1 MPENPETLNSKFD
14 KAGPGDGSLA
24 SLGKQIEMH
33 KQADQNKSVLDK
45 LVQLVYHKDDD
56 TLEQLTKLK
65 QEALDRAA
73 KGGAPA
79 VAGMRDE
86 IKLAI
91 QNDRDAVKGQNEV
104 NFYAGTFVKAVPLFA
119 GAKSRMMMAGSIT
132 AYGLDAVREKDTLG
146 EAATNFAMGGT
157 KGFALK
163 KTFDFVGAKSFS
175 MAAEG
180 QAVST
185 TSKYLS
191 IGLKGTTLGTA
202 SRVFETGLTSSTY
215 VGEDGK
221 LSLDSFRGGV
231 SKTFSSAFDAQA
243 MVMDAGLFMGAH
255 GAFTGLTKVGGRM
268 LSGTSIA
275 ENLASSSVGKFAR
288 ESQLLPNM
296 GMGATFGFSAGA
308 TGEFMR
314 QKDVGEGFDI
324 ARMLKRGALQ
334 AITDGAAGGTGASAV
349 HLTRVRPMDAAQ
361 NVAPARESRAFAG
374 EEAPP
379 ANAGKVV
386 EKTGAEK
393 TGAEKTDAEK
403 TDDGSNNDGKSEVII
418 EAPADLVQ
426 PVVKTVVPAEL
437 AELTAKPEKAVDTQL
452 HPVHESLK
460 AHFEKASGLAVKAV
474 DSKAAPEDVVAFFE
488 YASGEGRSVRAPM
501 ESLAKQAKEFANIPM
516 EKLIKEAYNTRPE
529 TIATLKEGVELAQ
542 SAAKNDASPVDVYKL
557 LDYAYGQGR
566 GAEVPLRMVAE
577 LTGDNSI
584 NRIVQEAYAGANNLT
599 RVIQRIDRITDPIP
613 QPVKESFRDVMTMP
627 ITNAAEHMQFRES
640 AKQWAR
646 DNPGFTD
653 LMNKYGN
660 QTKNGVHA
668 AVIDN
673 ILGTNILSRFPD
685 RSVTSPNL
693 FEELQAASQRRSLDS
708 DAEGVVDTDIP
719 VGTVKEAPVRADAE
733 TINQAQE
740 PKVFDADAAASQR
753 IEAARVLAERVAA
766 QNGDQ
771 SAISH
776 QDGRAVIT
784 PETLIK
790 EFQQAQGTAKTV
802 KGTILS
808 EFFGKMSDADF
819 ADWLTHAYKP
829 ANQPGMH
836 TDVNNLATMQIG
848 NGRVLNRGEVRD
860 ALSNPDNAKIDI
872 PTLRKF
878 LSAPEKL
885 EPGVL
890 SEAEMTNIGHR
901 LQLAYERLQ
910 TKNDM
915 NPETAGQPVDNMA
928 VLREALPNN
937 YLKSLR
943 ERFSKPAE
951 DGSGAYEYPAGFD
964 QNLANWLEAA
974 RIVDMKHPKYR
985 PPRTNTNQLSD
996 RLNVLDLAI
1005 DMQNA
1010 SGNPALVNKL
1020 LDMGTQNHFA
1030 LKMVLEKLDPTKSAP
1045 EYTELLNLVAP
1056 RTSSL
1061 ADVTGMMDAIQFG
1074 NKSNQNANKARDT
1087 GKDASFHDT
1096 NREVNEAFALSVV
1109 NRLIPQND
1117 PGWSRAQQIVSN
1129 IISGKIRDPRP
1140 EGGFGGP
1147 GGAGGGFQRPG
1158 QQGNRPPFQRR
1169 GQDSPQERP
1178 RVEQPLRG
1186 EEPNNFKPK
1195 PVQPEQQ
1202 LTTEQ
1207 VRTQFEGEL
1216 NTKPIEVALP
1226 VHEEPVVLDNSN
1238 SQISQGLADLLKQGA
1253 EKADVVAPEPVV
1265 KPTVVAREVAEP
1277 VEVVQPDKSGGQDK
1291 KHQPQI
1297 YTVEDAASGKNGGKG
1312 NRQKRG
1318 RQQVEEDDDWGGD
1331 YKGSKRDKLQRGGKR
1346 DFKRGFDE

>member
-65 QEALDRAA
+65 QEAQERAA

-79 VAGMRDE
+79 VASMRDE

-91 QNDRDAVKGQNEV
+91 QNDREAVKGQNEV

-146 EAATNFAMGGT
+146 EAATNLVMGGT

-221 LSLDSFRGGV
+221 LSLDSFGGGV
-231 SKTFSSAFDAQA
+231 GRTFSSAFDAQA

-361 NVAPARESRAFAG
+361 NLAPARESRAFAG
-374 EEAPP
+374 EELPP
-379 ANAGKVV
+379 ANSGKAV

-393 TGAEKTDAEK
+393 TGAEKI
-403 TDDGSNNDGKSEVII
+403 DDGSPEVIVD
-418 EAPADLVQ
+418 APADLVQ
-426 PVVKTVVPAEL
+426 PVVKKVVPDEL
-437 AELTAKPEKAVDTQL
+437 AELSVKPEKALETQL
-452 HPVHESLK
+452 HPVHESLQG
-460 AHFEKASGLAVKAV
+460 HFKKASGLAVKAV
-474 DSKAAPEDVVAFFE
+474 DGKATPEDVVAFFE
-488 YASGEGRSVRAPM
+488 YAAGEGRSVRTPM

-542 SAAKNDASPVDVYKL
+542 AAAKNDASPVDVYKL

-577 LTGDNSI
+577 LTGDSSI

-599 RVIQRIDRITDPIP
+599 RVIQRIDSVSEPIP
-613 QPVKESFRDVMTMP
+613 PAVKESFRDIMRMP

-640 AKQWAR
+640 AKQWVR
-646 DNPGFTD
+646 DNPDFVD

-673 ILGTNILSRFPD
+673 LLGTNILSRFPE
-685 RSVTSPNL
+685 RSVTTPNL
-693 FEELQAASQRRSLDS
+693 FEELQAATQRRSLD
-708 DAEGVVDTDIP
+708 DTEVAAVDTDSPLTIF
-719 VGTVKEAPVRADAE
+719 KEAPVRADAE
-733 TINQAQE
+733 TIHQAQE
-740 PKVFDADAAASQR
+740 PKVFDADVVASQR

-771 SAISH
+771 TGISH
-776 QDGRAVIT
+776 MDGRAVIT

-836 TDVNNLATMQIG
+836 PDVNNLATMQIG

-878 LSAPEKL
+878 LSAPEKM

-890 SEAEMTNIGHR
+890 SEAELTNIGHR
-901 LQLAYERLQ
+901 IQLAYERLQ

-1020 LDMGTQNHFA
+1020 LDLGTQNHYA

-1074 NKSNQNANKARDT
+1074 NKSNQNASKARDT

-1109 NRLIPQND
+1109 NRLIPQSD

-1186 EEPNNFKPK
+1186 EEANNFKPK

-1202 LTTEQ
+1202 LTSEQ

-1216 NTKPIEVALP
+1216 NTKPVEVALP
-1226 VHEEPVVLDNSN
+1226 VHEEAVVLDNSN
-1238 SQISQGLADLLKQGA
+1238 SQISQGLADLLRQGA
-1253 EKADVVAPEPVV
+1253 EKAAVVDQPVAEVVAPEPVV
-1265 KPTVVAREVAEP
+1265 KQTVVARDVVEP
-1277 VEVVQPDKSGGQDK
+1277 VEVVQPDKSGGTEK
-1291 KHQPQI
+1291 PHQPQI

-1318 RQQVEEDDDWGGD
+1318 RQPVDEDDDWGGD
-1331 YKGSKRDKLQRGGKR
+1331 YKGSKRDKPQRGGKR

>member
-1 MPENPETLNSKFD
+1 ML
-14 KAGPGDGSLA
+14 
-24 SLGKQIEMH
+24 
-33 KQADQNKSVLDK
+33 
-45 LVQLVYHKDDD
+45 
-56 TLEQLTKLK
+56 
-65 QEALDRAA
+65 
-73 KGGAPA
+73 
-79 VAGMRDE
+79 
-86 IKLAI
+86 
-91 QNDRDAVKGQNEV
+91 
-104 NFYAGTFVKAVPLFA
+104 
-119 GAKSRMMMAGSIT
+119 AGSIA
-132 AYGLDAVREKDTLG
+132 AYGLDAVHEKDTLG
-146 EAATNFAMGGT
+146 EATTNLLMGGT

-191 IGLKGTTLGTA
+191 IGLKGTSLGTA

-215 VGEDGK
+215 VDKDGK
-221 LSLDSFRGGV
+221 LSLDSFGGGV
-231 SKTFSSAFDAQA
+231 GKTFSSALDAKA

-268 LSGTSIA
+268 LSGTTLA
-275 ENLASSSVGKFAR
+275 ENVAASSVGKFAR

-296 GMGATFGFSAGA
+296 GMGATFGFSSGA

-314 QKDVGEGFDI
+314 QKEVGEGYDI
-324 ARMLKRGALQ
+324 ARILKRGAYQ
-334 AITDGAAGGTGASAV
+334 AITDGAAGGTGASAI
-349 HLTRVRPMDAAQ
+349 HLTKVRPMDAAQ
-361 NVAPARESRAFAG
+361 NLAPAKESRAFAG
-374 EEAPP
+374 EEVPP
-379 ANAGKVV
+379 VNAGKVV
-386 EKTGAEK
+386 EK
-393 TGAEKTDAEK
+393 
-403 TDDGSNNDGKSEVII
+403 I

-426 PVVKTVVPAEL
+426 LVVKTVVPAEL
-437 AELTAKPEKAVDTQL
+437 AELTAKPKKALETQL
-452 HPVHESLK
+452 HPVHESLQ
-460 AHFEKASGLAVKAV
+460 AHFEKASGLAVKVV

-488 YASGEGRSVRAPM
+488 YASGEGRSVRTPM
-501 ESLAKQAKEFANIPM
+501 ESLAKQAKEYANIPM

-542 SAAKNDASPVDVYKL
+542 AAAKNDASPVDVYKL

-599 RVIQRIDRITDPIP
+599 RVIQRIDRVTDPIP

-640 AKQWAR
+640 AKQWVR

-693 FEELQAASQRRSLDS
+693 FEELQAATQRRSLDS
-708 DAEGVVDTDIP
+708 DVEGVVDTDIP

-740 PKVFDADAAASQR
+740 PKVFSADDAASQR

-771 SAISH
+771 TAISH

-790 EFQQAQGTAKTV
+790 EFQQAQGNAKTV

-836 TDVNNLATMQIG
+836 TDVNNLAMMHIG

-878 LSAPEKL
+878 LSAPEKM

-901 LQLAYERLQ
+901 IQLAYERLQ

-915 NPETAGQPVDNMA
+915 NPETAGQPVDNMT

-974 RIVDMKHPKYR
+974 RIVDMRHPKYR

-1005 DMQNA
+1005 DMHNA

-1020 LDMGTQNHFA
+1020 LDLGTQNHYA

-1186 EEPNNFKPK
+1186 EEQNNFKPTK
-1195 PVQPEQQ
+1195 QVEPEQQ
-1202 LTTEQ
+1202 LTSEQ

-1226 VHEEPVVLDNSN
+1226 VHEEAVVLDQSN

-1253 EKADVVAPEPVV
+1253 EKAAVVEQPAAEVVTAPPVVETTVVV
-1265 KPTVVAREVAEP
+1265 KPESVVKQTVVAREVAEP
-1277 VEVVQPDKSGGQDK
+1277 VEVVQPDKSGGQEK

-1312 NRQKRG
+1312 SKQKRG
-1318 RQQVEEDDDWGGD
+1318 RQPLVEEDDWGGD
-1331 YKGSKRDKLQRGGKR
+1331 YQERKRDKPQRGGKR
-1346 DFKRGFDE
+1346 DFKRDFKRGFDE